1 MKLQLA
7 VVVLLGLA
15 VLAAA
20 AMSQDTA
27 RSAADGVFTVE
38 QAKHGKVS
46 FGTNCA
52 VCHGDQLDGGE
63 SAPSLSGDEF
73 TLAWGGHTVGELID
87 RIHNTMPPDHPGIIS
102 REEAT
107 VIAAYI
113 LSFNKFPAGT
123 AELPSD
129 ADLLK
134 QIRINGASPAK

>member
-63 SAPSLSGDEF
+63 SAPSL
-73 TLAWGGHTVGELID
+73 W
-87 RIHNTMPPDHPGIIS
+87 R
-102 REEAT
+102 
-107 VIAAYI
+107 
-113 LSFNKFPAGT
+113 
-123 AELPSD
+123 
-129 ADLLK
+129 
-134 QIRINGASPAK
+134 